1 MDAARASDPPAATP
15 GNTPEGETL
24 GDRFDLGPE
33 AAGLIPARRAETV
46 AGKARPARK
55 PTQSRSFTCHAHHL
69 ASPVIPRIAPREP
82 ARPREPATPPMPTS
96 ARWSGGPPS

>member
-1 MDAARASDPPAATP
+1 GWPEGVSTRHSRASWTRGERASIMDVARASDPPAATP

-55 PTQSRSFTCHAHHL
+55 PTQSRRLTCHAHHL
-69 ASPVIPRIAPREP
+69 ASPVILRIAPR
-82 ARPREPATPPMPTS
+82 
-96 ARWSGGPPS
+96 